1 MAKELPY
8 FKFFVSE
15 WNDGRIVDCSMEAQ
29 GLFINICSLYW
40 SRLGNLD
47 DATAMRKLCQSNAK
61 AYKELKSSKIIK
73 VLDKQISIDFLD
85 EQLGERK
92 QVSDEARKRA
102 LLRWEKQK
110 PDAYAMPT
118 HSPRNANAMQIR
130 EEEKREDKKV
140 DHALASNV
148 FSFLQR
154 KGSNTSEVNYMV
166 LQWQK
171 EGVTDIMEQLKAM
184 KEYYKRE
191 GLTFP
196 TKIDTIR
203 QSLPSADWIQK
214 IRESNPVQYGKP
226 ADPDTIGTSAPGS
239 LE

>member
-47 DATAMRKLCQSNAK
+47 DATAMRKLCQGNAK

-73 VLDKQISIDFLD
+73 VLDKHISIDFLD

-110 PDAYAMPT
+110 PDANAMPT

-130 EEEKREDKKV
+130 EEEKREEREKKQTAFGPPHSHFVVVKSKYLHEATARINGKAGLIEYMEHNQTVLNLPEHADKFMRANNGKV
-140 DHALASNV
+140 FNELSH
-148 FSFLQR
+148 LQ
-154 KGSNTSEVNYMV
+154 NAY
-166 LQWQK
+166 
-171 EGVTDIMEQLKAM
+171 
-184 KEYYKRE
+184 
-191 GLTFP
+191 
-196 TKIDTIR
+196 
-203 QSLPSADWIQK
+203 SLYIEKQFK
-214 IRESNPVQYGKP
+214 
-226 ADPDTIGTSAPGS
+226 
-239 LE
+239 